1 MSGAVREP
9 RCSGCSERTVDIW
22 RILDYVALTGIL
34 GIQPCRSYLM
44 LAVRRESAS
53 IFEQSVNFRSGGRGG
68 PRSTRLVSPS
78 AGLSACA
85 PVPAALGSCRRKS
98 TMQSVDQSVGF
109 VQFSAQ
115 ARRFT
120 SHQALTAS
128 VRPQALPFGRLQLL
142 GDLVDVRVKGVQQ
155 FARLSRVGVLHHP
168 GIVSRGVHPSRDE
181 WSTATRLTRG

>member
-1 MSGAVREP
+1 
-9 RCSGCSERTVDIW
+9 
-22 RILDYVALTGIL
+22 
-34 GIQPCRSYLM
+34 
-44 LAVRRESAS
+44 
-53 IFEQSVNFRSGGRGG
+53 
-68 PRSTRLVSPS
+68 
-78 AGLSACA
+78 
-85 PVPAALGSCRRKS
+85 
-98 TMQSVDQSVGF
+98 MQSIDQSVGF

-155 FARLSRVGVLHHP
+155 FARLSRVGVLHHS
-168 GIVSRGVHPSRDE
+168 GIVSRGVHPSLDE